1 MIHYTEFIANLF
13 PELTS
18 FSSFGLSQ
26 RGFSYGYD
34 YYTPEKAA
42 CYHFYQRKD
51 IPMVS
56 RSVYCSSVVS
66 LLKLKILFVP
76 VLGKRGNLQR
86 VWLSRDESAQ
96 LNNTHAA

>member
-66 LLKLKILFVP
+66 SLKTQNALRSSF
-76 VLGKRGNLQR
+76 GKTWKPTKGLA
-86 VWLSRDESAQ
+86 L
-96 LNNTHAA
+96 